1 MLQHVLVMLH
11 LTHTQIIIVII
22 IKIIV
27 RQLHVNEKEQ
37 CTKESTWKLVLVE
50 LDVTHIDGRLYTM

>member
-1 MLQHVLVMLH
+1 MLH
-11 LTHTQIIIVII
+11 LTHTQIIIAII